1 MSLANSFLLN
11 TEMCNNSLACLKK
24 NHPQKIRIIKQIV
37 NLLRLL
43 ISTAAPSII
52 LHSPCTS
59 NFEQWPNSSSLI
71 RGELAHHWF
80 TAVPP
85 MQRNLPALCGCEQY
99 SRRVCMYISCLWLWE
114 HDRELALHGGRQVK
128 SSIGNPN
135 WWMHG
140 SHLQMR
146 TVYLLAFNS
155 ACTRLTASC
164 RSTQQDKEIP
174 RTGQAAGV
182 GSADGLAY
190 CLLAL
195 HSCRFDPSPSAAWIW
210 LLQHMEWSMG
220 LFPLCMHLCMHL

>member
-1 MSLANSFLLN
+1 MFSYPPKMYQCNHLKLMSLANSFLLN

-114 HDRELALHGGRQVK
+114 HDRELLHCIEADRLKVALGT
-128 SSIGNPN
+128 
-135 WWMHG
+135 
-140 SHLQMR
+140 R
-146 TVYLLAFNS
+146 TDGCMDPIFRCEQYTCS
-155 ACTRLTASC
+155 RLIVPA
-164 RSTQQDKEIP
+164 R
-174 RTGQAAGV
+174 G
-182 GSADGLAY
+182 
-190 CLLAL
+190 
-195 HSCRFDPSPSAAWIW
+195 
-210 LLQHMEWSMG
+210 
-220 LFPLCMHLCMHL
+220 